1 MAYLLVLLGLHLLAA
16 EAVESADY
24 PVDPVAGLAVGV
36 VLAVVA
42 ETAVDL
48 VLAVVAETAVDLVLA
63 VEPEVVVPAVEVV
76 VHPAV
81 VVDFVGQPFLRG
93 F

>member
-24 PVDPVAGLAVGV
+24 PVGPVVGLAVGV

-42 ETAVDL
+42 GS
-48 VLAVVAETAVDLVLA
+48 AVDLVLA

-76 VHPAV
+76 GHPAV
-81 VVDFVGQPFLRG
+81 VADFVGQQFLRG

>member
-48 VLAVVAETAVDLVLA
+48 VLAV
-63 VEPEVVVPAVEVV
+63 EPEVVVPAVEVV